1 MKSEKDKER
10 YRRWRAENQDK
21 VREQRKRRWARKTG
35 LLPAYVAPEPLSA
48 EETQAR
54 HIERMKKHHQR
65 RKERMASDP
74 EYAKR
79 IREQELAR
87 HRRRYDQL
95 KADPVAYQAK
105 LDAERNRRRVKK
117 GIPLDA
123 PVMGNR
129 LTAEQRAERK
139 AEKERLKAER
149 AAARPPKMTLEER
162 KARRRVWQKEYDKK
176 KRDLARARRAA
187 EVAEA
192 MARYPSSQSP
202 KIIVN
207 DPPELAALFKKA
219 SKGER
224 PFERFTGKKMGA
236 FTARAKWI

>member
-1 MKSEKDKER
+1 LKSEKDKER
-10 YRRWRAENQDK
+10 YRRWRLENPDK
-21 VREQRKRRWARKTG
+21 VREQRKRRWARKIG
-35 LLPAYVAPEPLSA
+35 VLPPYEKPAPLT
-48 EETQAR
+48 EEEVHAR
-54 HIERMKKHHQR
+54 HIQRMKDHHQR
-65 RKERMASDP
+65 RKDRMAADT
-74 EYAKR
+74 EYASR

-87 HRRRYDQL
+87 HRRRYEQL

-105 LDAERNRRRVKK
+105 LEAERNRRR
-117 GIPLDA
+117 LLR
-123 PVMGNR
+123 GNR
-129 LTAEQRAERK
+129 LTDEQRAERK

-149 AAARPPKMTLEER
+149 AAARPPKMTPEER
-162 KARRRVWQKEYDKK
+162 KARRREWQKEYDKK

-192 MARYPSSQSP
+192 MSRYPSILDP
-202 KIIVN
+202 LKVCA
-207 DPPELAALFKKA
+207 DPPELQALFKKA